1 LNRLTRR
8 KPSPINKGVSI
19 LDFRFWIF
27 DYGKVVA
34 MNPQARSRLNAL
46 YPAISGI
53 NAPLWYTIEQNI
65 FQEYGLE
72 GVPRG

>member
-1 LNRLTRR
+1 
-8 KPSPINKGVSI
+8 
-19 LDFRFWIF
+19 
-27 DYGKVVA
+27 

-72 GVPRG
+72 GVHEGNIFTFARFANLSSCIGLGPIADSSR